1 MKDKSDPLP
10 EQISRLDENTQL
22 MVYGMSEHGNKDGK
36 LQMEKTP
43 AGFAEQ
49 DPHEK
54 AVNEEVGN
62 TDLGDGT
69 QENKGFP
76 IPEMDEAILEGV
88 VREELA
94 VQNQVLECAE
104 GGEWGI
110 SLCSSQILTQG
121 EEMGGSWL
129 DTLSNGDSDQPE
141 IEETDQ
147 GDWIQG
153 KSNKKKRKKKTQ
165 VVATRQSTRLK
176 YQGGRSIEELA
187 ATRKK
192 IHNLETLSIK
202 QPNSFAILN
211 EVDDNV
217 LL

>member
-1 MKDKSDPLP
+1 
-10 EQISRLDENTQL
+10 
-22 MVYGMSEHGNKDGK
+22 
-36 LQMEKTP
+36 
-43 AGFAEQ
+43 
-49 DPHEK
+49 
-54 AVNEEVGN
+54 
-62 TDLGDGT
+62 
-69 QENKGFP
+69 
-76 IPEMDEAILEGV
+76 MDEAILEGV

-104 GGEWGI
+104 EGEWGI
-110 SLCSSQILTQG
+110 SLCSSQILPQG

-141 IEETDQ
+141 IEEIDQ

-165 VVATRQSTRLK
+165 VVAPRQSTRLK

-192 IHNLETLSIK
+192 IHNLETLGIK